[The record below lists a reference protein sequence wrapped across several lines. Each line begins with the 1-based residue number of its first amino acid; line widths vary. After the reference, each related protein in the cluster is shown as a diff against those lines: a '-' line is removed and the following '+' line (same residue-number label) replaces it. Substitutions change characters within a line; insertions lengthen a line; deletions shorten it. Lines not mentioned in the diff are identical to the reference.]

1 MKPAASALAF
11 LRRKQLKPA
20 FDYRDVWQE
29 EHHLHFT
36 VAKAMRLDIL
46 EAIYQAVVD
55 AAAEG
60 QTLRQ
65 FRKSLTPVLQKKG
78 WWGVKPLRDP
88 VTGDIV
94 EARLGSPRRLRVI
107 YDTNM
112 RAARAAGQ
120 WGRIQRG
127 KRSHPYLIYE
137 LGPSREHR
145 DQHVAWQGLILP
157 VDHPFWEARYPPNGW
172 GCKCRVRA
180 ITQAE
185 YGRLQGSGRYSTE
198 APAAK
203 YKQWVNKRTGEV
215 ERVAEGV
222 HPAFNYHIGKHR
234 QLESHSLIRDKINA
248 STSDLAL
255 GTVLSL
261 VASQV
266 FTDWFRQPAAG
277 SRFVIAA
284 LDEDLQRRLGAR
296 QKAVL
301 LGDETL
307 AKQRK
312 HHPELTLA
320 EYRLLPEIINTGMV
334 IKEPDQRLLFFESKS
349 TGKLY
354 MAVIK
359 TTENG
364 AENYLTSFRRTTVK
378 DMRRKERQGRVIRKW
393 KD

>member
-1 MKPAASALAF
+1 
-11 LRRKQLKPA
+11 
-20 FDYRDVWQE
+20 
-29 EHHLHFT
+29 
-36 VAKAMRLDIL
+36 MRLDIL
-46 EAIYQAVVD
+46 EAIYQAVMD
-55 AAAEG
+55 AGAEG

-65 FRKSLTPVLQKKG
+65 FQKSLTPILQKKG
-78 WWGVKPLRDP
+78 WWGVKPLLDP
-88 VTGDIV
+88 VTGDMV

-112 RAARAAGQ
+112 RTARAAGQ

-157 VDHPFWEARYPPNGW
+157 VDHPFWEAHYPPNGW

-185 YGRLQGSGRYSTE
+185 YGRLEGSGRYSTE
-198 APAAK
+198 APATK
-203 YKQWVNKRTGEV
+203 YKQWVNKRTGEI

-234 QLESHSLIRDKINA
+234 QLESHSLIRDKVNA

-255 GTVLSL
+255 GTVSSL

-277 SRFVIAA
+277 SRFVVAA
-284 LDEDLQRRLGAR
+284 LDEDLKRRLGAK

-301 LGDETL
+301 LSDETL
-307 AKQRK
+307 AKQSK

-320 EYRLLPEIINTGMV
+320 EYRLLPEMIAKGKA
-334 IKEPDQRLLFFESKS
+334 IKFAEQNIHFYTIHDRL
-349 TGKLY
+349 Y
-354 MAVIK
+354 RAVVK
-359 TTENG
+359 TTEKRH
-364 AENYLTSFRRTTVK
+364 ENYLTTFHISRDKQLDK
-378 DMRRKERQGRVIRKW
+378 DLKNGKLIRE
-393 KD
+393 

>member
-1 MKPAASALAF
+1 
-11 LRRKQLKPA
+11 
-20 FDYRDVWQE
+20 
-29 EHHLHFT
+29 
-36 VAKAMRLDIL
+36 MRLDIL
-46 EAIYQAVVD
+46 EAIYKAVIE
-55 AAAEG
+55 AAAEDL
-60 QTLRQ
+60 TLRQ
-65 FRKSLTPVLQKKG
+65 FQKSLTPVLQKKG
-78 WWGVKPLRDP
+78 WWGVKPLRYP
-88 VTGDIV
+88 VTGGMV

-112 RAARAAGQ
+112 RTARAAGQ

-145 DQHVAWQGLILP
+145 DEHVAWQGLILP
-157 VDHPFWEARYPPNGW
+157 VDHPFWEAHYPPNGW

-198 APAAK
+198 APATK
-203 YKQWVNKRTGEV
+203 YRQWVNKRTGEV

-234 QLESHSLIRDKINA
+234 QLESHSLIRDKVNA

-255 GTVLSL
+255 GTVSSL

-266 FTDWFRQPAAG
+266 FTGWFRQPTAG
-277 SRFVIAA
+277 SRFVVAA
-284 LDEDLQRRLGAR
+284 LDEDLKRRLGAK

-301 LGDETL
+301 LSDETL

-312 HHPELTLA
+312 HHPELALN
-320 EYRLLPEIINTGMV
+320 EYRLIPEIVRKGKV
-334 IKEPDQRLLFFESKS
+334 IREKDA
-349 TGKLY
+349 KLY
-354 MAVIK
+354 FFRRQGHLYM
-359 TTENG
+359 TTVKATEDK
-364 AENYLTSFRRTTVK
+364 AENYLVTFFRARPEH
-378 DMRRKERQGRVIRKW
+378 MQRKQRKGELIRNWRGGGLRGCPTPLACRVADYQFPPIYPA
-393 KD
+393 